1 MKLKATYGLVGND
14 QIGKDE
20 DRFFYQ
26 SDVNVNDSGRK
37 YIWGQDF
44 GYTVN
49 GVSIKRYANESIGW
63 EISKKMNVGI
73 ELGLFDKVEIQADY
87 YTERRSNILMS
98 RADIPATMGL
108 QQTPQANIGKA
119 EGHGFDMSIDLNHS
133 FTKDFWITGRANF
146 TYSKSK
152 SIKYMRNLIIRLLL
166 GVQKW
171 GDPFLNNGD
180 MWQSVCL

>member
-1 MKLKATYGLVGND
+1 MDLLVTTR
-14 QIGKDE
+14 IGKDE

-98 RADIPATMGL
+98 RADIPATMGCNKL
-108 QQTPQANIGKA
+108 RRQISGRA
-119 EGHGFDMSIDLNHS
+119 EGHGF
-133 FTKDFWITGRANF
+133 
-146 TYSKSK
+146 
-152 SIKYMRNLIIRLLL
+152 
-166 GVQKW
+166 
-171 GDPFLNNGD
+171 
-180 MWQSVCL
+180 